1 MTTPPTRQPHRPLI
15 QWAMTAPGRPVGILR
30 YLNDELLAAR
40 DAMARPAGGPQPRPQ
55 APAAQ
60 DTPAA
65 PATAGKVSAGV

>member
-1 MTTPPTRQPHRPLI
+1 MGDDRPG
-15 QWAMTAPGRPVGILR
+15 PSGRHPA

-40 DAMARPAGGPQPRPQ
+40 DAMARPAGGPQSRPQ